1 MNRRKATAYKK
12 GANISQY
19 RLSTPLHTQASKLE
33 ETIFSQDVINIISR
47 RITRDMEPFEEMAD
61 QDRDPR
67 DEPRSI
73 AVSDSNIR
81 DILHT
86 VYRNN
91 QRGHGSIHT
100 KYIVPPRQ
108 SGATD
113 LFQNIID
120 ETVSLITRDLE
131 TQLKKRY
138 STSRLSKWNSVLGAQ
153 NPMGLNPHQTI
164 KLNDRSIPRGV
175 VMFRTY

>member
-1 MNRRKATAYKK
+1 MNRRKASTYKR
-12 GANISQY
+12 GTNISQY
-19 RLSTPLHTQASKLE
+19 RLATPFHTQASKLE
-33 ETIFSQDVINIISR
+33 ETIFSQEVVNIISR

-61 QDRDPR
+61 RDRNPESQAR
-67 DEPRSI
+67 PI

-81 DILHT
+81 DILHS
-86 VYRNN
+86 VYQNN

-100 KYIVPPRQ
+100 KYIVPPRE

-113 LFQNIID
+113 LYQTIID
-120 ETVSLITRDLE
+120 ETVSIITRDLE
-131 TQLKKRY
+131 TQLKRKY
-138 STSRLSKWNSVLGAQ
+138 ANSRLSKWNSVLGAQ